1 MKISFRCSYE
11 NLVVFCVCVLLL
23 LLLRIW
29 GMLLGR
35 RWKWPSVR
43 LNACRTFSGRRRF
56 YPAHFFFFSLCSSL
70 VFPPSVTQ
78 DFAYVYKT
86 EATDWLSFFFSST
99 DCMWRYY
106 EKLSRRKTAGEMLHA
121 RTFLFFIFFFFEL
134 IPRENSYRMSWCN
147 GVGIPTIR
155 SWKMSLAPFIKGS
168 SNNQT
173 HEIIKET
180 KQQLNRLEC
189 FT

>member
-11 NLVVFCVCVLLL
+11 NLVVFCLCVCVLLL

-43 LNACRTFSGRRRF
+43 LNACRTFSRRRRF

-121 RTFLFFIFFFFEL
+121 RTFFFFSFL
-134 IPRENSYRMSWCN
+134 KSYRGKIAIECLDATGSVYLQSGREKCL
-147 GVGIPTIR
+147 
-155 SWKMSLAPFIKGS
+155 SLLSSKFI
-168 SNNQT
+168 
-173 HEIIKET
+173 E
-180 KQQLNRLEC
+180 
-189 FT
+189 